1 MYGEADIVVKVQSP
15 TEDEIGHLREGQ
27 VLICFLNGPQ
37 EPELVEKLAD
47 AGVTVFSNEAVPR
60 TSAAQAMDAL
70 SSMGS
75 IAGYKCALI
84 AADTIGKYVP
94 MLSTAAGTTKA
105 ANVMVFGVAVAGL
118 QAMAIMNRLGGEV
131 FAYDIRPETKEQA
144 ESLGATFIDSE
155 DEKEDEGEDPYE
167 EYQPTGWRKLM
178 TSLGFYS
185 YAEPPRDRYIVEG
198 EEEEEEDSEEED
210 EGWSQEKLDEDQ
222 KLIRERMQEM
232 DIVITTALVP
242 GRKAPQL
249 VDKDMVESMK
259 PGSVIVDLAAESG
272 GNCEL
277 TEAGETVEHEGVRIV
292 GPVNLPST
300 MPIHASQLYS
310 RNMYN
315 LIGHITEDQAEDKDE
330 KDLHLNLDFEDEI
343 ISRDLHR
350 ARGRDPPRA
359 DQGSASGG
367 RMTSQLLAEL
377 AIFVISAFLGFEL
390 ISRVPNLLHT
400 PLMSAT
406 NAIHGI
412 VLVGAI
418 IALASASDGFT
429 TTVGMIAVDLRGDER
444 GRRLLGY
451 EPDARHV
458 RPAEEAGQEERGIA
472 LAGRDRSSPTSWLP
486 RCSSTASGA

>member
-1 MYGEADIVVKVQSP
+1 VREVAEGERRVGLVPETVERLVKDGFEVVVETGAGLDYNLNENYEEAGATIVDSPEDVYGEADIVVKVQSP
-15 TEDEIGHLREGQ
+15 TEEEIGHLREGQ

-37 EPELVEKLAD
+37 QPELVEKLAE

-84 AADTIGKYVP
+84 ASDTIGKYVP

-105 ANVMVFGVAVAGL
+105 ANVLVFGVAVAGL
-118 QAMAIMNRLGGEV
+118 QAIAIMNRLGGEV
-131 FAYDIRPETKEQA
+131 YAYDIRPETKEQA

-155 DEKEDEGEDPYE
+155 DEKEDEEEDQFE
-167 EYQPTGWRKLM
+167 EYEPTGWRKFM

-198 EEEEEEDSEEED
+198 EEEAEDGSDEEDA
-210 EGWSQEKLDEDQ
+210 GWSQEKLDEDQ
-222 KLIRERMQEM
+222 KLIRERMPEM
-232 DIVITTALVP
+232 DVVITTALVP

-315 LIGHITEDQAEDKDE
+315 LIGHITEDKAEDKDE
-330 KDLHLNLDFEDEI
+330 KDLQLDLDFEDEI
-343 ISRDLHR
+343 ISETCIAH
-350 ARGRDPPRA
+350 
-359 DQGSASGG
+359 GG
-367 RMTSQLLAEL
+367 EVRHEPTKEALQEAE
-377 AIFVISAFLGFEL
+377 
-390 ISRVPNLLHT
+390 
-400 PLMSAT
+400 
-406 NAIHGI
+406 
-412 VLVGAI
+412 
-418 IALASASDGFT
+418 
-429 TTVGMIAVDLRGDER
+429 
-444 GRRLLGY
+444 
-451 EPDARHV
+451 
-458 RPAEEAGQEERGIA
+458 
-472 LAGRDRSSPTSWLP
+472 
-486 RCSSTASGA
+486 

>member
-1 MYGEADIVVKVQSP
+1 MLVTVGLRERRSGSDAIIWRVKVGIPREVAEGERRVGLVPETVGRLVKDGFEVVVETGAGRDYNLDADYEEAGASVVDGADEVYGGADIVVKVQSP
-15 TEDEIGHLREGQ
+15 TEDEIGLLREGQ

-37 EPELVEKLAD
+37 EPELVEKLAE

-118 QAMAIMNRLGGEV
+118 QAIAIMNRLGGEV

-144 ESLGATFIDSE
+144 QSLGATFIDSE
-155 DEKEDEGEDPYE
+155 DEKEEEEEDPFE

-198 EEEEEEDSEEED
+198 EEEEQDGSEEED
-210 EGWSQEKLDEDQ
+210 EGWPQEKLDEDQ
-222 KLIRERMQEM
+222 KLIRERMEEM
-232 DIVITTALVP
+232 DVVITTALVP

-277 TEAGETVEHEGVRIV
+277 TEAGETVEHEGIRIV

-315 LIGHITEDQAEDKDE
+315 LIGHITEDHSEDKDE
-330 KDLHLNLDFEDEI
+330 KDLHLDLDFEDEI
-343 ISRDLHR
+343 TGETCIAH
-350 ARGRDPPRA
+350 
-359 DQGSASGG
+359 GG
-367 RMTSQLLAEL
+367 EIR
-377 AIFVISAFLGFEL
+377 
-390 ISRVPNLLHT
+390 
-400 PLMSAT
+400 
-406 NAIHGI
+406 HGPTRE
-412 VLVGAI
+412 
-418 IALASASDGFT
+418 ALQ
-429 TTVGMIAVDLRGDER
+429 
-444 GRRLLGY
+444 
-451 EPDARHV
+451 
-458 RPAEEAGQEERGIA
+458 EAG
-472 LAGRDRSSPTSWLP
+472 
-486 RCSSTASGA
+486 

>member
-1 MYGEADIVVKVQSP
+1 MLLVTIGRRERSTRSDAIIWRVKVGIPQEITEGERRVGLVPETVGRLIKDGFEVIIESGAGRDYNLDADYEEAGATVVGGAADVYGEADIIVKVQSP
-15 TEDEIGHLREGQ
+15 TEDEIGLLREGQ
-27 VLICFLNGPQ
+27 VLVCFLNGPQ
-37 EPELVEKLAD
+37 DPELVEKLAE

-118 QAMAIMNRLGGEV
+118 QAMAIMNRLGAEV

-155 DEKEDEGEDPYE
+155 DEKEDEEEDLYE
-167 EYQPTGWRKLM
+167 EYEPTGWRKLM
-178 TSLGFYS
+178 TSMGFYS
-185 YAEPPRDRYIVEG
+185 YAEPPRDQYVVEG
-198 EEEEEEDSEEED
+198 EEEEEDGSEEED

-222 KLIRERMQEM
+222 KLIKKRMQEM

-315 LIGHITEDQAEDKDE
+315 LIGHITEDRSEDKDE
-330 KDLHLNLDFEDEI
+330 KDLHLDLDFEDEI
-343 ISRDLHR
+343 ISE
-350 ARGRDPPRA
+350 
-359 DQGSASGG
+359 
-367 RMTSQLLAEL
+367 TC
-377 AIFVISAFLGFEL
+377 
-390 ISRVPNLLHT
+390 
-400 PLMSAT
+400 
-406 NAIHGI
+406 
-412 VLVGAI
+412 
-418 IALASASDGFT
+418 IAHDGE
-429 TTVGMIAVDLRGDER
+429 IRH
-444 GRRLLGY
+444 
-451 EPDARHV
+451 EPTRKALQ
-458 RPAEEAGQEERGIA
+458 EAG
-472 LAGRDRSSPTSWLP
+472 
-486 RCSSTASGA
+486 

>member
-1 MYGEADIVVKVQSP
+1 VPETVGRLVKDGFEVLVESGAGRDYNLDANYEEAGAKIVEGADGVYGEADIVVKVQSP
-15 TEDEIGHLREGQ
+15 TEEEIGLLREGQ

-37 EPELVEKLAD
+37 DPELVEKLAE

-118 QAMAIMNRLGGEV
+118 QAMAIMNRLGAEV

-144 ESLGATFIDSE
+144 QSLGATFIDSE
-155 DEKEDEGEDPYE
+155 DEKEEEEEDPFE

-185 YAEPPRDRYIVEG
+185 YAEPPRDQYIVEG
-198 EEEEEEDSEEED
+198 EEEERDGSEEED
-210 EGWSQEKLDEDQ
+210 EGWSKEKLDEDQ
-222 KLIRERMQEM
+222 KLIRERMEEM

-300 MPIHASQLYS
+300 MPIHASELYS

-315 LIGHITEDQAEDKDE
+315 LIGHITEDRSEDKDE
-330 KDLHLNLDFEDEI
+330 KDLHLDLDFEDEI
-343 ISRDLHR
+343 TGETCIAH
-350 ARGRDPPRA
+350 
-359 DQGSASGG
+359 GG
-367 RMTSQLLAEL
+367 EIR
-377 AIFVISAFLGFEL
+377 
-390 ISRVPNLLHT
+390 
-400 PLMSAT
+400 
-406 NAIHGI
+406 HGPTRE
-412 VLVGAI
+412 
-418 IALASASDGFT
+418 ALQ
-429 TTVGMIAVDLRGDER
+429 
-444 GRRLLGY
+444 
-451 EPDARHV
+451 
-458 RPAEEAGQEERGIA
+458 EAG
-472 LAGRDRSSPTSWLP
+472 
-486 RCSSTASGA
+486 

>member
-1 MYGEADIVVKVQSP
+1 MKVGIPKEVAEGERRVGLVPETVGRLVKDGFEVLVESGAGRDYNLDANYEEAGAKIVEGADGVYGEADIVVKVQSP
-15 TEDEIGHLREGQ
+15 TEEEIGLLREGQ

-37 EPELVEKLAD
+37 DPELVEKLAE

-118 QAMAIMNRLGGEV
+118 QAMAIMNRLGAEV

-144 ESLGATFIDSE
+144 QSLGATFIDSE
-155 DEKEDEGEDPYE
+155 DEKEEEEEDPFE

-185 YAEPPRDRYIVEG
+185 YAEPPRDQYIVEG
-198 EEEEEEDSEEED
+198 EEEERDGSEEED
-210 EGWSQEKLDEDQ
+210 EGWSKEKLDEDQ
-222 KLIRERMQEM
+222 KLIRERMEEM

-300 MPIHASQLYS
+300 MPIHASELYS

-315 LIGHITEDQAEDKDE
+315 LIGHITEDRSEDKDE
-330 KDLHLNLDFEDEI
+330 KDLHLDLDFEDEI
-343 ISRDLHR
+343 TGETCIAH
-350 ARGRDPPRA
+350 
-359 DQGSASGG
+359 GG
-367 RMTSQLLAEL
+367 EIR
-377 AIFVISAFLGFEL
+377 
-390 ISRVPNLLHT
+390 
-400 PLMSAT
+400 
-406 NAIHGI
+406 HGPTRE
-412 VLVGAI
+412 
-418 IALASASDGFT
+418 ALQ
-429 TTVGMIAVDLRGDER
+429 
-444 GRRLLGY
+444 
-451 EPDARHV
+451 
-458 RPAEEAGQEERGIA
+458 EAG
-472 LAGRDRSSPTSWLP
+472 
-486 RCSSTASGA
+486 

>member
-1 MYGEADIVVKVQSP
+1 VKVGIPREVAEGERRVGLVPETVGRLVKDGFEVVVETGAGRDYNLDENYEEAGASIAAGAEDVYGEADIVVKVQSP
-15 TEDEIGHLREGQ
+15 TEEEIGHLREGQ
-27 VLICFLNGPQ
+27 VLVCFLNGPQ
-37 EPELVEKLAD
+37 QPELVEKLAD
-47 AGVTVFSNEAVPR
+47 AGVTLFSNEAVPR

-105 ANVMVFGVAVAGL
+105 ANVLVFGVAVAGL
-118 QAMAIMNRLGGEV
+118 QAIAIMNRLGGEV

-155 DEKEDEGEDPYE
+155 DEKEDEEEDQFEDYE
-167 EYQPTGWRKLM
+167 PTGWSRFM

-185 YAEPPRDRYIVEG
+185 YAEPPRDQYVVEG
-198 EEEEEEDSEEED
+198 EEEEEEGSEVEEE

-222 KLIRERMQEM
+222 KLLRERMGEM

-277 TEAGETVEHEGVRIV
+277 TEAGETVEHEDVRIV

-315 LIGHITEDQAEDKDE
+315 LIGHITEDRAEDKDD

-343 ISRDLHR
+343 ISE
-350 ARGRDPPRA
+350 
-359 DQGSASGG
+359 
-367 RMTSQLLAEL
+367 TC
-377 AIFVISAFLGFEL
+377 
-390 ISRVPNLLHT
+390 
-400 PLMSAT
+400 
-406 NAIHGI
+406 
-412 VLVGAI
+412 
-418 IALASASDGFT
+418 IAHEGE
-429 TTVGMIAVDLRGDER
+429 I
-444 GRRLLGY
+444 
-451 EPDARHV
+451 RHEKT
-458 RPAEEAGQEERGIA
+458 REALQEAG
-472 LAGRDRSSPTSWLP
+472 
-486 RCSSTASGA
+486 